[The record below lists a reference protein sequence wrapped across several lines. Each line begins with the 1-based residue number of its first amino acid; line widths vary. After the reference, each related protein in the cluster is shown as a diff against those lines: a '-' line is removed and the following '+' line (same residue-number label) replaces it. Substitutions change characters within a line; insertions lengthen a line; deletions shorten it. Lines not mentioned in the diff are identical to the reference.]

1 MATTHRRNKPI
12 RIDKDA
18 LDRWKVAAGLPLDDG
33 AAANAAVRLAAT
45 WRELEAEAHAG
56 GAYFLLN
63 LLRDGHLT
71 PADLAD
77 MTITVRGT
85 DMHVGVAGVTRAVYG
100 VNPGNVGALLR
111 AAGD

>member
-1 MATTHRRNKPI
+1 
-12 RIDKDA
+12 
-18 LDRWKVAAGLPLDDG
+18 
-33 AAANAAVRLAAT
+33 
-45 WRELEAEAHAG
+45 
-56 GAYFLLN
+56 
-63 LLRDGHLT
+63 
-71 PADLAD
+71 